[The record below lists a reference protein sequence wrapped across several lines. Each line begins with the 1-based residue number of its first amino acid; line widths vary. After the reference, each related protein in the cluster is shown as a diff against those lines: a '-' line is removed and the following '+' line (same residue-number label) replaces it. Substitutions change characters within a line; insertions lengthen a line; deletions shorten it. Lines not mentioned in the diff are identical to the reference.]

1 MPYFLPVQI
10 PEWLAPLAVGT
21 VLGVVLTWFANLML
35 QKRQEKLKVILDLE
49 IKPRTLSDFGA
60 WAVVS
65 NLSAVPVWL
74 EGFTLVAEELGS
86 RGKGLTFDAGRTIK
100 PGEDERIEC
109 HEQIFEA
116 FQTTGHG
123 GDLYV
128 GHLEIAARVRSNGGS
143 ATKRRVYSLTSSRHS
158 VQNVMNAPGRFVRLL
173 SRIKTYARLRFRRW
187 LGKQH

>member
-1 MPYFLPVQI
+1 MSYFLPVQM
-10 PEWLAPLAVGT
+10 PEWLAPMTVGAI
-21 VLGVVLTWFANLML
+21 LGATLRWLVSLTL
-35 QKRQEKLKVILDLE
+35 QKHQEKLKIILDLE

-60 WAVVS
+60 WVVVS

-100 PGEDERIEC
+100 PGEDKRIEC

-128 GHLEIAARVRSNGGS
+128 GHLEIAVRVRSNGGS
-143 ATKRRVYSLTSSRHS
+143 ATKRRV
-158 VQNVMNAPGRFVRLL
+158 G
-173 SRIKTYARLRFRRW
+173 
-187 LGKQH
+187 